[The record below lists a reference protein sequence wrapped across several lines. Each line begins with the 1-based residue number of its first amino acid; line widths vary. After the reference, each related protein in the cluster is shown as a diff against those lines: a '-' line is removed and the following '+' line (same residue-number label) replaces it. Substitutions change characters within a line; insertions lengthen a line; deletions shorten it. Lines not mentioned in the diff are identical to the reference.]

1 MFWYILAVF
10 EIKINMFR
18 YIYRLVLT
26 YHVEYEQNIRK
37 FGRFMKL

>member
-26 YHVEYEQNIRK
+26 YYVEYEQNIRK
-37 FGRFMKL
+37 FGRCMKL